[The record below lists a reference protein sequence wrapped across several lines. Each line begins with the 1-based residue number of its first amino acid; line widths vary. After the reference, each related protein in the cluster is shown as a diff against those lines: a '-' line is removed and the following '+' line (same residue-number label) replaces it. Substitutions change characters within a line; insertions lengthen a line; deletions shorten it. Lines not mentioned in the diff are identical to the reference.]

1 MKSSKTVYR
10 DYPGIGTVEFVLS
23 RRARRLN
30 IRVRNSRTVRVVV
43 PPGIPFPAAYLFFD
57 DHRKWVQ
64 QSQQRLRQAETA
76 EQPLFDESFRTRLHC
91 LRIEQTDETLFRSW
105 ITATEIRVFLP
116 AGVKVNDENARRW
129 ILQSVIE
136 TYRREAKDL
145 LPNRTAELAKQFQ
158 FNYNRL
164 FIKNLKSRWGSCSAR
179 NNINLNL
186 QLMRF
191 DDWLIDYIILHELL
205 HTRIR
210 NHSQLFWKKLT
221 AIYPATPTA
230 RIFLKSV
237 KPYILY

>member
-30 IRVRNSRTVRVVV
+30 IRVRNSRTVRVAV

-136 TYRREAKDL
+136 TYRREAKEV
-145 LPNRTAELAKQFQ
+145 LPRRTAELAKQFQ

-210 NHSQLFWKKLT
+210 NHSPLFWKKLT